1 MKRVFIPMI
10 FLISL
15 SIATIANPNDL
26 LESSEALDLGIDRY
40 LKFLWMVDGAFNN
53 ERFKEEFTVNNNKLK
68 EEDKVFTCKYKN
80 TKSRECAANNFE
92 EEFKKLFSKNINYE
106 DVYTDKAIYS
116 WISYKDGKYIFKN
129 LDNCNI
135 DRMGINHNIRVVN
148 ITSDKIIYRVFFENR
163 HSHLVNKRKFE
174 LAKEDN
180 DWKISTAS
188 YYDLCGMR
196 YSIH

>member
-15 SIATIANPNDL
+15 SIATIANPSDL

-53 ERFKEEFTVNNNKLK
+53 ERFKEEFTVNNNKIK

-80 TKSRECAANNFE
+80 TKSKECTANNFE

-135 DRMGINHNIRVVN
+135 DRIGINHNIRVVN

-174 LAKEDN
+174 LVKEDN